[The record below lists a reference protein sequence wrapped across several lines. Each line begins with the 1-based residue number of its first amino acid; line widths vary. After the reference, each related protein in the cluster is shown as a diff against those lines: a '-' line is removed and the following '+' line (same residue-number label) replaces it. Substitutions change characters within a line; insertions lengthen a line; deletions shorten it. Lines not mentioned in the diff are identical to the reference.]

1 MSLNYSL
8 FYTNSLTT
16 LVLRYNTSV
25 LLRLS
30 DLSCWLHSHK
40 DLYPLKYPD
49 GRGSSYQQ
57 QVTCYEFKDKNNYWI
72 LRKYVCCAWW
82 SMYCTTHFFRP
93 DSPNDTSPVRNKE
106 VMELV
111 HAGTEKLL
119 NSHDVAA
126 PLTPANQ
133 EVAGYVN
140 YSNKF
145 VPYLSWRLVSSTV
158 DLDSYSLP
166 LLFSSSC
173 QGSTRHGRW
182 WSCVL
187 VSWWDQAKTITCAG
201 WTVKLLSAA
210 NLILLKSPFW

>member
-1 MSLNYSL
+1 M
-8 FYTNSLTT
+8 
-16 LVLRYNTSV
+16 LRYNTSV

-72 LRKYVCCAWW
+72 IQKYV
-82 SMYCTTHFFRP
+82 YCDVPEVVTVILFSIRP
-93 DSPNDTSPVRNKE
+93 DSPNDTSPVRNKD
-106 VMELV
+106 VVQFL

-133 EVAGYVN
+133 EVAGYIN
-140 YSNKF
+140 YSAKF
-145 VPYLSWRLVSSTV
+145 VPHLSWRLVSDTV
-158 DLDSYSLP
+158 
-166 LLFSSSC
+166 
-173 QGSTRHGRW
+173 
-182 WSCVL
+182 
-187 VSWWDQAKTITCAG
+187 
-201 WTVKLLSAA
+201 
-210 NLILLKSPFW
+210 